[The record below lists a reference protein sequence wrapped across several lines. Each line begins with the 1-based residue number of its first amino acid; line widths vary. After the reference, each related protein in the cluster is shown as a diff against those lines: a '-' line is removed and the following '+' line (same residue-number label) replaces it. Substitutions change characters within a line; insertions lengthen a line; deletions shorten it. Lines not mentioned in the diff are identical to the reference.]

1 MCETSIVNISRENT
15 ILTHDFFLKQNF
27 NPQLEL
33 IFFYRT
39 PQLKI
44 KLMLMDMDPK
54 ELYPSLIIV
63 SLLILQY
70 TQGGIKPINKKHLHI
85 GISQTF
91 T

>member
-1 MCETSIVNISRENT
+1 
-15 ILTHDFFLKQNF
+15 
-27 NPQLEL
+27 
-33 IFFYRT
+33 
-39 PQLKI
+39 
-44 KLMLMDMDPK
+44 MLMDMDPK

-85 GISQTF
+85 AISQTF